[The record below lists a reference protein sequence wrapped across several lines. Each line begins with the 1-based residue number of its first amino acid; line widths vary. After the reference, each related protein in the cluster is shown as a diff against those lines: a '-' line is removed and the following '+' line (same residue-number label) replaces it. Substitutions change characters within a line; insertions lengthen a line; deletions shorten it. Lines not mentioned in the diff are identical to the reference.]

1 MNVILAL
8 KQEDQID
15 LSRWSTVKNLT
26 LWGKQSLL
34 NKGKGRKAEKGR
46 RGERGKR
53 RKNVKKSE
61 RKMHVF

>member
-26 LWGKQSLL
+26 LWGKKSLL
-34 NKGKGRKAEKGR
+34 NKGRGRQRREEEEK
-46 RGERGKR
+46 EEKEGK
-53 RKNVKKSE
+53 
-61 RKMHVF
+61 M